1 VLPVPTEAR
10 IDIPVIAGDFP
21 KVEDQTSKGKDF
33 KEQKDNSQFHPEH
46 THPWE
51 FKSMRL
57 AKHTV
62 DSVRPL
68 VETG

>member
-1 VLPVPTEAR
+1 MKRAAPVTTLFLDVGEVLLTNGWDHLAR
-10 IDIPVIAGDFP
+10 RRAA
-21 KVEDQTSKGKDF
+21 KHF
-33 KEQKDNSQFHPEH
+33 KR
-46 THPWE
+46 
-51 FKSMRL
+51 MRL